1 MKKKLSKRQAGKQ
14 LNEEGRFS
22 PLEVFQ
28 RRMEHYDALACEE
41 IALGDLGDG
50 EKIGEYLKLAQE
62 AGEALAPYR
71 HPRLQATAV
80 THGTVSDLEKLM
92 REIEAADKGPLPVA
106 GMFDTRFE
114 EADIRPSK
122 SDTKH

>member
-1 MKKKLSKRQAGKQ
+1 M
-14 LNEEGRFS
+14 S

-28 RRMEHYDALACEE
+28 RRMEHYDTQARAE

-50 EKIGEYLKLAQE
+50 EKIGECLKLAQE

-80 THGTVSDLEKLM
+80 THGTASDLEKLM
-92 REIEAADKGPLPVA
+92 REIEALPIKDRPVA
-106 GMFDTRFE
+106 VMFDSVGR
-114 EADIRPSK
+114 DRRPSGQIGKEALK
-122 SDTKH
+122 SAPTVRGSGLAVE